1 MEFGSIT
8 RRVAA
13 HFNVEDVDAIAAAP
27 TVANVL
33 PPKPELPEM
42 AAETPAETSA
52 LRAPIDHD
60 AYVTVTAAKDL
71 DAWIARARAAGRV
84 CVDTE
89 TTSLDP
95 MTANLCGV
103 SLAVAP
109 GEACYIPCGHRKGD
123 GLSLDLSQAQD
134 GGEAIVQMTEAD
146 VLARLKPLLEDD
158 AILKIGQNLKYDA
171 LVFLQRGIRL
181 NPSTTPC

>member
-1 MEFGSIT
+1 MT

-13 HFNVEDVDAIAAAP
+13 HFQVEDLDAIDAAP

-33 PPKPELPEM
+33 PPKPELPEPADDM
-42 AAETPAETSA
+42 PAADVSA
-52 LRAPIDHD
+52 IKAPIDHD
-60 AYVTVTAAKDL
+60 AYVTVTTAKEL
-71 DAWIARARAAGRV
+71 DKWIARAIDKGTV

-95 MTANLCGV
+95 MTAGLCGV

-134 GGEAIVQMTEAD
+134 GKDVMVQMGEAD

-158 AILKIGQNLKYDA
+158 SDPEGGPEPEI
-171 LVFLQRGIRL
+171 
-181 NPSTTPC
+181 